1 MTLAEIQKLVEDDAS
16 KKDLS
21 KDQEQELIE
30 DLWAYCDLKRTGC
43 AHPTK
48 RPQRIVRGLWVG
60 YPLRCVSELTLGT
73 RVEVKSD

>member
-30 DLWAYCDLKRTGC
+30 DLRAYRDLKRTGVH
-43 AHPTK
+43 ASNKAATK
-48 RPQRIVRGLWVG
+48 DCQGAVGRVSTEVRI
-60 YPLRCVSELTLGT
+60 
-73 RVEVKSD
+73 